1 MELWDAYDRDGN
13 LTGGTLVRGEPIP
26 EGLYHL
32 VCGIL
37 VRHVDGDYLLMKRA
51 LSKPSYPGFYEAS
64 LGGAVQKGETL
75 LEGAK
80 RELYE
85 ESGIIAQELTPYYVA
100 RDRNSLYGA
109 FLCETD
115 WPKDQITLQES
126 ETMGYLWVSRE
137 EAIRMM
143 EAEPCECV
151 VQAGTRAYFG
161 LDTPDPAE
169 EYRMLV

>member
-13 LTGGTLVRGEPIP
+13 KTGGTLVRGEPVP

-32 VCGIL
+32 VCGVL
-37 VRHVDGDYLLMKRA
+37 VKHVDGDYLLTKRA
-51 LSKPSYPGFYEAS
+51 LTKSTWPGYYEAS
-64 LGGAVQKGETL
+64 VGGSVLQGETS

-85 ESGIIAQELTPYYVA
+85 ETGIVAQTLTPYYTA
-100 RDRNSLYGA
+100 RDAGNLYHA

-115 WPKDQITLQES
+115 WPKDQIRLLPG
-126 ETMGYLWVSRE
+126 ETDDYLWVSRE

-143 EAEPCECV
+143 ELDPPICA
-151 VQAGTRAYFG
+151 VQAGTRTYFG
-161 LDTPDPAE
+161 LETPHPNE
-169 EYRMLV
+169 EYQMLL

>member
-51 LSKPSYPGFYEAS
+51 LSKPTYPGCYEAS

-85 ESGIIAQELTPYYVA
+85 ESGIIAETLTPYYQA
-100 RDRNSLYGA
+100 RDKNSLYGA

-115 WPKDQITLQES
+115 WPKDQIRLQPG
-126 ETMGYLWVSRE
+126 ETMDYLWVNRE

-143 EAEPCECV
+143 EMDPPVCV